1 MKNAT
6 IKDIAKKVGVSTA
19 TVSRYINNSGYVSEE
34 MRKKLEA
41 AIREADYVPNNV
53 AISLKTQK
61 TRIIGIVIPDLF
73 NVSFMDTVKAIND
86 AAVGEGYQTIILN
99 SEESAEKERKI
110 LDVLISRRVDG
121 ILVATANSSG
131 ENILKIDRKKLP
143 IVLLDRDVCNSDAKV
158 VLDCVANDNFNGAYQ
173 MVRYLISLGHRRI
186 AVLASDREQPHLQ
199 ARLDGYFQAMKESG
213 IPVNPGYIQRTDLD
227 FESGYQNA
235 LRLMSIHS
243 DPPTAIFAFSNLASL
258 GAISALNDLQL
269 RIPQD
274 VSLCGFGEFK
284 YHKILRPD
292 LTVVNQR
299 SYTVGKIAAEIML
312 RKIQDKGTW
321 TPSRVI
327 LPADILYRSSCA
339 PPGERFRNQDS
350 DG

>member
-6 IKDIAKKVGVSTA
+6 IKDIARRVGVSTA
-19 TVSRYINNSGYVSEE
+19 TVSRYINNSGYVSEQ

-41 AIREADYVPNNV
+41 AIQEADYVPNNV

-61 TRIIGIVIPDLF
+61 TRIIGIVIPDLL
-73 NVSFMDTVKAIND
+73 NISLMDTVKAIND
-86 AAVGEGYQTIILN
+86 VAIGEGYQTIILN
-99 SEESAEKERKI
+99 SEESIEKEKKI
-110 LDVLISRRVDG
+110 LEVLISRRVDG
-121 ILVATANSSG
+121 ILVAAANPNG
-131 ENILKIDRKKLP
+131 ENLLKIDRKKLP
-143 IVLLDRDVCNSDAKV
+143 IVLVDRDMCNSDAKV
-158 VLDCVANDNFNGAYQ
+158 VLDSVTNDNFNGAYQ

-186 AVLASDREQPHLQ
+186 AVLASSREQPQQKDRLNGYLQ
-199 ARLDGYFQAMKESG
+199 ALKESG
-213 IPVNPGYIQRTDLD
+213 IPLNPSYILRTDLD
-227 FESGYQNA
+227 FESGYQNT

-243 DPPTAIFAFSNLASL
+243 NPPTAIFTFNNLTSL

-269 RIPQD
+269 QIPQD

-312 RKIQDKGTW
+312 RKIQDKGQW
-321 TPSRVI
+321 VPSRVV
-327 LPADILYRSSCA
+327 LPADILYRASCA